1 MPRQH
6 GTGFVLNIPS
16 FLPEV
21 SETVVQAVERQY
33 VAVALA

>member
-1 MPRQH
+1 
-6 GTGFVLNIPS
+6 VLDVRS

-21 SETVVQAVERQY
+21 SETVVQAVERRY